1 MLDVGAHCG
10 LFSRVAS
17 NIIRDGRIVAI
28 EPNTDI
34 SAFLQA
40 NLAEADVQIR
50 SIAISDKDGKGTLH
64 KGNAAETSL
73 SSLSYAVGS
82 SDESPVE
89 LRSLDSFCSEENL
102 SHIDLLKLD
111 VEGSEVPALKGATG
125 LLSRRA
131 VLGLFVEL
139 TPKNLEKAGHTRF
152 SLIGELVSQGYQ
164 PYRLAYDFIGLV
176 PFDPSI
182 EKPYDNLFFTY
193 DLAEVNAR
201 LQGCDGRFRRCAEDI
216 FHRGRAAE
224 NVEIQAT
231 KRLELLLL
239 EKAETT
245 RLRQSARKSR
255 GTIFTSLPPTTKRM
269 VGENDF
275 GPSYQLACLQS
286 WVNAGFEVRSINPA
300 HEIDALA
307 PFNYPVT
314 FIECESSRPRIVDFI
329 GNTNDAPTE
338 IVGIVN
344 ADCLLLNSI
353 EPTRSDAGPRKGR
366 SGADGEGKRQP
377 CYLAPNRANLSWFRR
392 LLLRQGNCQ
401 VFGRRRPTRGRAAVV
416 GLLASGRV
424 RSEGLPFVHDGLAPF
439 MASGPRTGMVAA
451 TMARYRSATADL
463 SRQRA
468 GIFFAL

>member
-1 MLDVGAHCG
+1 M
-10 LFSRVAS
+10 
-17 NIIRDGRIVAI
+17 
-28 EPNTDI
+28 
-34 SAFLQA
+34 
-40 NLAEADVQIR
+40 
-50 SIAISDKDGKGTLH
+50 
-64 KGNAAETSL
+64 
-73 SSLSYAVGS
+73 
-82 SDESPVE
+82 
-89 LRSLDSFCSEENL
+89 
-102 SHIDLLKLD
+102 
-111 VEGSEVPALKGATG
+111 
-125 LLSRRA
+125 
-131 VLGLFVEL
+131 
-139 TPKNLEKAGHTRF
+139 
-152 SLIGELVSQGYQ
+152 IGELVSQGYQ

-182 EKPYDNLFFTY
+182 EKPYENLFFTY

-344 ADCLLLNSI
+344 ADCLLLNLSSQLDLMLDRAKVGLVLM
-353 EPTRSDAGPRKGR
+353 ERVNVSPATLLPTGQTCLGF
-366 SGADGEGKRQP
+366 DGFFFAKEIARFLDVDDQ
-377 CYLAPNRANLSWFRR
+377 L
-392 LLLRQGNCQ
+392 
-401 VFGRRRPTRGRAAVV
+401 VV
-416 GLLASGRV
+416 AKPVKLLASGRV